1 LDDLLPRFAAGGGH
15 PGDPPGA
22 AFVRLGEYWSLAYGG
37 TTVLLRDAKGLHYL
51 AELLRHAGEKVSV
64 AALAADAGAPAEPK
78 PADHIERARSAV
90 TKRIRDAL
98 QKIEKSHAVLGRH
111 LSARVKTGYEC
122 IYAPDPDHPVVWQ
135 L

>member
-1 LDDLLPRFAAGGGH
+1 VNDTLSRLKSGGASGEI
-15 PGDPPGA
+15 PAA
-22 AFVRLGEYWSLAYGG
+22 AFVRLGEYWNVAFDG

-64 AALAADAGAPAEPK
+64 AVLAAEPRTSAEPS
-78 PADHIERARSAV
+78 ATGQLERARSAV

-98 QKIEKSHAVLGRH
+98 QKIEKNHPVLGRH

-122 IYAPDPDHPVVWQ
+122 IYTPDPDRPVVWQ